1 MSERTLWSPN
11 PYALAGL
18 LSDRTLG
25 KADAKTADDFLRR
38 ALSQGK
44 QTSPS
49 KAFDLFEQLAS
60 LLTRAKSLADVMK
73 EPLVKRAV
81 DWYGPDAIRRVLPDL
96 LPIADAVFESL
107 EAKAAPNQA
116 VAPPSANAKYVD
128 AEQLV
133 VGGVSYR
140 DPIQGNVADCYLIS
154 AMIALAWSRRDVL
167 IAQLDSAGYYPPR
180 KPTFQWQFHA
190 QRRAATA
197 PIIVSARIPI
207 KRGSP
212 RYARSS
218 SSAEYWPGLIEKAY
232 VVEACRIKAGRH
244 EPTPADYQLIGRH
257 ASPQAACKALAGGR
271 ARSKNWMSE
280 YGTTLFSHLSRRCSN
295 ISGVTTVP
303 VMAWT
308 GGNVG
313 IRSYDVWD
321 STGIWPNH
329 AYAVLGKM
337 PSDHVVLR
345 NPYGVSTQRR
355 NGYSEEKKWI
365 PSGREPIA
373 LNEGV
378 FAISPE
384 LFNKYFRH
392 IGWVEYEEAV
402 TEGRAL
408 P

>member
-1 MSERTLWSPN
+1 MTQWAPN
-11 PYALAGL
+11 PYAIAGL
-18 LSDRTLG
+18 LTDRVLG
-25 KADAKTADDFLRR
+25 KADAKTADDFLRQ

-44 QTSPS
+44 ITSQS
-49 KAFDLFEQLAS
+49 EALDLFEKLAS
-60 LLTRAKSLADVMK
+60 LLNRAKSLADVMD

-107 EAKAAPNQA
+107 EAKVVPNEN
-116 VAPPSANAKYVD
+116 VVPPPPANAKYLN

-140 DPIQGNVADCYLIS
+140 DPIQGNVADCYLIA

-167 IAQLDSAGYYPPR
+167 ISRLDSAGYYPPR
-180 KPTFQWQFHA
+180 KPSFQWHFHA
-190 QRRAATA
+190 ERRAAAT
-197 PIIVSARIPI
+197 PVRVSARIPI
-207 KRGSP
+207 KQGSP

-218 SSAEYWPGLIEKAY
+218 SNAEYWPGLIEKAY
-232 VVEACRIKAGRH
+232 VIKARPLGAHRH
-244 EPTPADYQLIGRH
+244 EPRPADYQLIGRH
-257 ASPQAACKALAGGR
+257 STPQAACKALAGGR

-280 YGTTLFSHLSRRCSN
+280 HGRTLFSHLSKRCSN
-295 ISGVTTVP
+295 SSGVTTGP

-345 NPYGVSTQRR
+345 NPHGVSTQRR
-355 NGYSEEKKWI
+355 DGYSEEKQWV
-365 PSGREPIA
+365 PEGQEPVA
-373 LNEGV
+373 LSEGV

-392 IGWVEYEEAV
+392 LGWVEYDEAV